1 MDVTKPPKRFEI
13 KFLITTG
20 IPVLLLIAAALVF
33 YMVGYPRY
41 KMLPEKKEELSN
53 LSLKESSL
61 QTKIKKLDTF
71 MDYKDIITENS
82 NLVNFALPSE
92 AQVPLLLTQVQQI
105 ANESGL
111 KINSLSY
118 SASSAKATGE
128 VTDVVNIQLSVKGT
142 FNETKSFLTTLEKA
156 ARIVNISTI
165 RFSLVEGTNPESLG
179 TSELDINFSLAS
191 PFLFVESKAVTEDPI
206 TVDIND
212 SKFVTFINKLKGL
225 KIYKTV
231 VDTSNIGKDNPFTQN
246 P

>member
-1 MDVTKPPKRFEI
+1 MDVTKPPKKFEI

-20 IPVLLLIAAALVF
+20 IPLILLVAAALVL
-33 YMVGYPRY
+33 YMVGYPKY
-41 KMLPEKKEELSN
+41 KQLPEKKDELN
-53 LSLKESSL
+53 KLTQKEAAL

-92 AQVPLLLTQVQQI
+92 AQVPLLLTQVQLI

-118 SASSAKATGE
+118 SASSAKATGDE
-128 VTDVVNIQLSVKGT
+128 TDVVNVQLSVKGT
-142 FNETKSFLTTLEKA
+142 FNETKTFLTTLEKA
-156 ARIVNISTI
+156 ARVVNISTL

-179 TSELDINFSLAS
+179 TSELDITFSLTS

-206 TVDIND
+206 TVDLND

-231 VDTSNIGKDNPFTQN
+231 VDTSNIGKENPFTQT